1 MAASAKLPA
10 VARRKS
16 LVSFTAQILW
26 YSSVGIQRP
35 ECNLKPH
42 PFWKGVYRV
51 MKLHRAFSLA
61 VAILAVSAPGVA
73 SAHQYVTTF
82 QGREVV
88 VHSNRIP
95 VIMHRM
101 VPPQLGRHITASE
114 LHSGKVRTPSQSPRA
129 GR

>member
-1 MAASAKLPA
+1 
-10 VARRKS
+10 
-16 LVSFTAQILW
+16 
-26 YSSVGIQRP
+26 
-35 ECNLKPH
+35 
-42 PFWKGVYRV
+42 
-51 MKLHRAFSLA
+51 MKLLRAFCLA

-88 VHSNRIP
+88 VHSNRLP

>member
-1 MAASAKLPA
+1 M
-10 VARRKS
+10 
-16 LVSFTAQILW
+16 
-26 YSSVGIQRP
+26 
-35 ECNLKPH
+35 N
-42 PFWKGVYRV
+42 
-51 MKLHRAFSLA
+51 LHRAFSLA
-61 VAILAVSAPGVA
+61 ATILALAVPSVA

-88 VHSNRIP
+88 VHSNRLP

-114 LHSGKVRTPSQSPRA
+114 LQSGKVRTPSQSPRA